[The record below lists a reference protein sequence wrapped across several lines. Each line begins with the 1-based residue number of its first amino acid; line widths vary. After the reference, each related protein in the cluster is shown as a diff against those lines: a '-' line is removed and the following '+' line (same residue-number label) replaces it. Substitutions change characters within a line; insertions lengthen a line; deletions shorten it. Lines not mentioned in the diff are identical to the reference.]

1 MKKYIILLAGILI
14 ISSLSIG
21 GCNKNNGSGQPIPEA
36 ISKIINDEFYSQAS
50 WSLKV
55 VDLDTGE
62 LIYQLNPEIVA
73 FTGSVRKLFSAGLAL
88 NELGPDFRFNTP
100 VYRTGPV
107 DAEGVLE
114 GNLVL
119 VASGDLT
126 LGGRNTQEGTIA
138 YTDFDHIDA
147 NQLGSAVLT
156 PEDPLGGINKLA
168 EQVADSGVK
177 VVNGDVIIDDRL
189 FDQFV
194 VPNNE
199 RVISPIVINDNLVDV
214 TVLPTAP
221 GEPADVICRPQ
232 SAAFTVESEVLTVE
246 EGGDENVRLSTSM
259 PTCIGAEGC
268 NGTVTGQ
275 IPVGFKPGLLGVET
289 LVQTFKI
296 DNPTAYARTVFIEAL
311 EKAGVSVNTNLIGPN
326 PKDKLPPE
334 GSYTPQTL
342 VAEFISLPFSE
353 TIKLVLKVSHN
364 YGANLNLILYGVTQG
379 VKTVH
384 DALQAERETL
394 IKDFGINGDSFNFPT
409 NGSGSPDSQASPDAI
424 IKLLTEMRG
433 LEVFEPYFDSFPILG
448 EDGSLATVGKNPP
461 PEPPNPVIA
470 QAFGQVFAKTGT
482 TAGVVDQQIVLVAQN
497 FAGYIDSKSGRRL
510 AYVVMVNNV
519 GAINDVSEILRV
531 FNDQGEI
538 SALIF
543 KEN

>member
-1 MKKYIILLAGILI
+1 MKRYIILLAGILI
-14 ISSLSIG
+14 ISGLSIG
-21 GCNKNNGSGQPIPEA
+21 GCNKNNESGQLIPEA
-36 ISKIINDEFYSQAS
+36 ISKIINNEFYSQAS

-62 LIYQLNPEIVA
+62 LIYQLNPEVVA
-73 FTGSVRKLFSAGLAL
+73 FTGSVRKLFSAGVVL

-107 DAEGVLE
+107 DADGVLE

-156 PEDPLGGINKLA
+156 SEDPLGGINKLA

-221 GEPADVICRPQ
+221 GEPANVIYRPQ

-246 EGGDENVRLSTSM
+246 VGGDENVMLSTSM

-353 TIKLVLKVSHN
+353 TVKLVLKVSHN

-433 LEVFEPYFDSFPILG
+433 LEVFEPYFNSFPILG

-470 QAFGQVFAKTGT
+470 EAFGQVFAKTGT